1 MRFAKNTQHDTS
13 KVLRLLRLLKTLQK
27 YCACHTKRLQTRYET
42 CWNVT
47 KCHDSH
53 AKRSYA
59 TSEISKSD
67 HCCRTRHRH
76 GHTGLTRTVADG
88 CDGCAASSEHTLN
101 PQTPRVKREPLLRI
115 REKGSLADSPNKT
128 NCWIKSP
135 LKPVRSVS
143 IIPNRTIDKALVRFL
158 IWWDAAANL
167 CSITGMSEVRTGFP
181 SPVAARPQTAEQLRV
196 SLYRTTLLNLIWTVF
211 RADADNSPTIVNK
224 SKGPRVEEIKAS
236 KKTGTKNPRLPFT
249 LKLISRGGLVTCTQV
264 YSQSKW
270 LSLKIR
276 KNIVPFHLPSH
287 DSKDIG
293 FPPGRGFHTVQRST
307 SQSDTA
313 RAENVHLTRGVNPV
327 PKPQVL
333 KGFHCKTDNKYKII

>member
-1 MRFAKNTQHDTS
+1 
-13 KVLRLLRLLKTLQK
+13 
-27 YCACHTKRLQTRYET
+27 
-42 CWNVT
+42 
-47 KCHDSH
+47 
-53 AKRSYA
+53 
-59 TSEISKSD
+59 
-67 HCCRTRHRH
+67 
-76 GHTGLTRTVADG
+76 
-88 CDGCAASSEHTLN
+88 
-101 PQTPRVKREPLLRI
+101 
-115 REKGSLADSPNKT
+115 
-128 NCWIKSP
+128 
-135 LKPVRSVS
+135 
-143 IIPNRTIDKALVRFL
+143 
-158 IWWDAAANL
+158 
-167 CSITGMSEVRTGFP
+167 MSEVRTGFP

-224 SKGPRVEEIKAS
+224 SKGPRVEEIQAS

-276 KNIVPFHLPSH
+276 KNIVPFHQPSH

-313 RAENVHLTRGVNPV
+313 RAENVHLTRGVNRV